1 MGASQASALQ
11 LQSSLQILEA
21 LVGFDTVSSKSNLPL
36 IEHVEAYLAS
46 HAIAFTRVPDATGTR
61 AALFATVGPREDGGV
76 VLSGHSDVVPV
87 AGQHWSGD
95 PFALRRDGDR
105 LYGRG
110 TCDMKGFDAVALAM
124 LPELAK
130 LPLRKPVHLLLSYD
144 EEVGCLGS
152 LPTIARFGADLPRP
166 ALCLVGEPTEMH
178 VVNAHKSIATYETV
192 VRGRQAHSANP
203 RLGGSAVHAAALLVA
218 ELDRF
223 GETLEGDDDPTFDP
237 PYSTV
242 HVGVIA
248 GGSARNILA
257 GECRFEW
264 EFRGL
269 PGVDQELAIRHFDGF
284 VAATVLPRLR
294 RHAPDATIE
303 TKRDIAV
310 PPLSAEPGSPAEV
323 LGKRLA
329 RSDAVA
335 TASYVTEAG
344 QFQVNGIPTIVCGPG
359 SIRQAHQPDEYVEVG
374 QLDAALAFL
383 RRLGQ
388 ELCGGGTS
396 G

>member
-1 MGASQASALQ
+1 MDRPSPDSSAQLASALR
-11 LQSSLQILEA
+11 ILDD
-21 LVGFDTVSSKSNLPL
+21 LVGFDTVSTKSNLPL
-36 IEHVEAYLAS
+36 VEHVEAYLAS
-46 HAIAFTRVPDATGTR
+46 HGIAFTRVPDETGTK
-61 AALFATVGPREDGGV
+61 AALFATVGPSVAGGV
-76 VLSGHSDVVPV
+76 VLSGHCDVVPV
-87 AGQHWSGD
+87 AGQRWTGD
-95 PFALRRDGDR
+95 PFTLRRDGDR
-105 LYGRG
+105 LHGRG

-152 LPTIARFGADLPRP
+152 LPTIARLGIDLPRP
-166 ALCLVGEPTEMH
+166 AMCLVGEPTEMK
-178 VVNAHKSIATYETV
+178 VVNAHKSIATYETT

-223 GETLEGDDDPTFDP
+223 GETLEAEGDGTFDP

-269 PGVDQELAIRHFDGF
+269 PGVDQALAIRHFDRF
-284 VAATVLPRLR
+284 VETRVLPRLR
-294 RHAPDATIE
+294 RHAPEAEIE
-303 TKRDIAV
+303 TERDIAV

-323 LGKRLA
+323 LAKRLA
-329 RSDAVA
+329 RSDAVT

-344 QFQVNGIPTIVCGPG
+344 QFQGSGIPTMVCGPG

-374 QLDAALAFL
+374 QTEAALAFL
-383 RRLGQ
+383 RRLG
-388 ELCGGGTS
+388 EEMS